1 MLKVLAANDLLR
13 CTTRKL
19 ISQKTSIPGKYT
31 IMSKREWL
39 VHFLPYRESSSRMQC
54 QCKGTRPETLS
65 RMWIPGLF
73 RTLPQ
78 HSRCGRGRGGVR
90 ILWNLIIVMSLAKD
104 AMLFRFVVAL
114 HNNVCNFVRPS
125 GQVYLPTADSTEK
138 GSSISSHG
146 QILNSMTI
154 QFHCLPGTF
163 LKGIF
168 PLLLF
173 LWLVLLLPPTTA
185 LRENATQE

>member
-1 MLKVLAANDLLR
+1 MYYQETNLTKKRLFQVNTPSCPNESGLSTFFHIGRARLA
-13 CTTRKL
+13 CSVSVKEHVRK
-19 ISQKTSIPGKYT
+19 
-31 IMSKREWL
+31 
-39 VHFLPYRESSSRMQC
+39 HC
-54 QCKGTRPETLS
+54 PECGSLGCS
-65 RMWIPGLF
+65 G
-73 RTLPQ
+73 
-78 HSRCGRGRGGVR
+78 HSHSTAGAAVVGVR

-104 AMLFRFVVAL
+104 AMLFRVVVAL

-173 LWLVLLLPPTTA
+173 L
-185 LRENATQE
+185 